1 MSNPDATV
9 PALEPPVTQIAIA
22 GCLAMA
28 VAMGL
33 GRFSYTLILPGMM
46 DGLGLSASQ
55 VGFIASAN
63 YVGYLVGAVV
73 AGYGWAAGAERKVAV
88 GSVAATALLLLA
100 MALTTSMAAFVVI
113 RFLAGMASAFVMV
126 FTTAIVLSHGIA
138 AGRHHVQSTHF
149 GGVGTGIA
157 LSSVLIGVLTAAE
170 SGWRGGWY
178 GGFALSVVGLVVVQ
192 LWLPSGPVRSGTS
205 RHEPPLRW
213 TRDLVATTLAYGIF
227 GFGYV
232 ITATFLVAIVR
243 NAGGGVAD
251 EALVWCL
258 TGLAAA
264 PSVAFWAPAARRFG
278 LARTFVAGCFV
289 EAAGVAA
296 SVLLPLPAGPAIG
309 GILLGG
315 TFVMVTAYG
324 LQIGRVLAPESPRR
338 ALAIMTAAFGI
349 GQIVGPLVAGYL
361 ADWTGSFTLASLA
374 ATGGLVL
381 SASIIMTVRR
391 I

>member
-1 MSNPDATV
+1 MSKADADV
-9 PALEPPVTQIAIA
+9 PRFVPPLTGIAVA
-22 GCLAMA
+22 GSIAMA

-46 DGLGLSASQ
+46 DGLGLSASEA
-55 VGFIASAN
+55 GWIASAN
-63 YVGYLVGAVV
+63 YLGYLVGAVV

-100 MALTTSMAAFVVI
+100 MPLTTSMPVFLAV
-113 RFLAGMASAFVMV
+113 RFLAGAASAFVMV

-138 AGRHHVQSTHF
+138 AGKSHVQSVHF

-157 LSSVLIGVLTAAE
+157 VSSVLIGLLTLLGA
-170 SGWRGGWY
+170 GWRGGWY
-178 GGFALSVVGLVVVQ
+178 GCFVLSTLGLLVV
-192 LWLPSGPVRSGTS
+192 LRWLPSGPASSGAE
-205 RHEPPLRW
+205 RREPPLIW
-213 TRDLVATTLAYGIF
+213 TRDLIATTLAYGIF

-243 NAGGGVAD
+243 DAGGGVTS
-251 EALVWCL
+251 EALVWCV

-264 PSVAFWAPAARRFG
+264 PSVAMWAPAGRRIG
-278 LARTFVAGCFV
+278 LARTFTTGCIV

-296 SVLLPLPAGPAIG
+296 SVLVPLPAGPLVG
-309 GILLGG
+309 GVLLGA

-324 LQIGRVLAPESPRR
+324 LQIGRTLAPESPRR
-338 ALAIMTAAFGI
+338 ALAVMTAAFGI
-349 GQIVGPLVAGYL
+349 GQIVGPIVAGYL
-361 ADWTGSFTLASLA
+361 ADWSGSFTLASLA
-374 ATGGLVL
+374 AALGLL
-381 SASIIMTVRR
+381 MSATIILTVRR